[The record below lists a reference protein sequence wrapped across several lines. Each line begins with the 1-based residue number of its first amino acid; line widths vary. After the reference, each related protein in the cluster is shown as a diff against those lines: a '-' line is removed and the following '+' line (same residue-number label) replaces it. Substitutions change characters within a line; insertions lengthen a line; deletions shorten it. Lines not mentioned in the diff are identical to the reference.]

1 MPAISIDTFFAC
13 ALMVSVVLVS
23 TALLPGILNAQ
34 INSVQ
39 DLNQESYFR
48 ALSEYIISNCGVPSN
63 WGSDSS
69 SVPQT
74 LGLAEEG
81 SLLSNELDIDKV
93 SRLNSE
99 NAFALSYLDILE
111 SAGLNGVAVGISIS
125 QLIDISVTIT
135 SNSTIGNL
143 TAYTFNVFVSQDG
156 APVAASLH
164 CYVVANDFLSDVLSA
179 TSIEGQ
185 SYVPAEI
192 PNTSNGT
199 ASFIVFA
206 RALDDP
212 RITACQ
218 VYSFGHL
225 SAEPLPSNTFLNL
238 SPLNYTLFLS
248 AEYSGVVVE
257 NCYAFSYAYE
267 FNLTST
273 SSTTYAIPDILDN
286 GPTLLVVSGEND
298 STFFTESVA
307 YPQVPLEIGSS
318 FQNSESNAF
327 SYVVIIKDTLY
338 DLTLRFGGINQ

>member
-1 MPAISIDTFFAC
+1 
-13 ALMVSVVLVS
+13 MVSVVLIS

-34 INSVQ
+34 VNNVQ
-39 DLNQESYFR
+39 NLNEQSYFR

-69 SVPQT
+69 SVPET
-74 LGLAEEG
+74 FGLAQEN

-93 SRLNSE
+93 SRLNGE
-99 NAFALSYLDILE
+99 NAFALNYLEIL
-111 SAGLNGVAVGISIS
+111 AAAKLNVALGISIS
-125 QLIDISVTIT
+125 PLMDISVSIT
-135 SNSTIGNL
+135 SNDTMGNL

-164 CYVVANDFLSDVLSA
+164 CYVVAENFLLDVYGG
-179 TSIEGQ
+179 TSVDGQ
-185 SYVPAEI
+185 SYVQVEI
-192 PNTSNGT
+192 PDASNGT

-206 RALDDP
+206 RALDNS

-225 SAEPLPSNTFLNL
+225 SAEPLPNNTFLRL

-248 AEYSGVVVE
+248 PEYSGIVVQ

-273 SSTTYAIPDILDN
+273 SNTTYAIPSILDN
-286 GPTLLVVSGEND
+286 GPTLLVVSGYND
-298 STFFTESVA
+298 SASFTESVT
-307 YPQVPLEIGSS
+307 YPQVPLQTGAN

-327 SYVVIIKDTLY
+327 SYIVMTKDTLY
-338 DLTLRFGGINQ
+338 KLTLLFGGMSQ

>member
-13 ALMVSVVLVS
+13 ALMVSVVLIS

-34 INSVQ
+34 VNNLQ
-39 DLNQESYFR
+39 NFNEQSYFR
-48 ALSEYIISNCGVPSN
+48 AVSQYIISNCGVPSQ
-63 WGSDSS
+63 WGSDGSS
-69 SVPQT
+69 IPQT
-74 LGLAEEG
+74 FGLAEQG

-99 NAFALSYLDILE
+99 NAFALNYVEILT
-111 SAGLNGVAVGISIS
+111 AARLNVALGISIS
-125 QLIDISVTIT
+125 QLMDVSVSMT
-135 SNSTIGNL
+135 SNETIGNL

-164 CYVVANDFLSDVLSA
+164 CYVVAKDFLSDINGN
-179 TSIEGQ
+179 TSTDGQ
-185 SYVPAEI
+185 SLVQAEI
-192 PNTSNGT
+192 PNASNGT

-212 RITACQ
+212 RITSCQ

-225 SAEPLPSNTFLNL
+225 SAEPLPNNTFLNL

-248 AEYSGVVVE
+248 PEYSGTIVE
-257 NCYAFSYAYE
+257 NCCAFSYGYE

-273 SSTTYAIPDILDN
+273 SNTTYAIPTILDN
-286 GPTLLVVSGEND
+286 GPTLLVVSGQND
-298 STFFTESVA
+298 STFFTEWVM
-307 YPQVPLEIGSS
+307 YPQVPLEIGAN

-327 SYVVIIKDTLY
+327 SYIVIIKDTLY
-338 DLTLRFGGINQ
+338 KLTLLFGGMSQ